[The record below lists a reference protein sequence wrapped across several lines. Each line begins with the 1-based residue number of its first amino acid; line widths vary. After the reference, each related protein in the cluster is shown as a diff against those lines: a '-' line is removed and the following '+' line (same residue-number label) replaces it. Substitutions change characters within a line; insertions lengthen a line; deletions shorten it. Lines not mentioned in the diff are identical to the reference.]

1 MVAPYYTGYHPERF
15 PAAPT
20 VPNPLSLFHTE
31 PTTHHT
37 HHRLHN
43 RTSFTSGDA
52 VTGWVET
59 KVVF

>member
-1 MVAPYYTGYHPERF
+1 MVATYYTGDHPERF

-20 VPNPLSLFHTE
+20 VPNPLSLFNTE
-31 PTTHHT
+31 PTAHHT

-52 VTGWVET
+52 LTG
-59 KVVF
+59 